1 MLRVAVDRRSLA
13 DGSRHRGIGT
23 YLAAVLE
30 GLSTRP
36 DVDVV
41 TLAAEAA
48 DRPGRLGQEATWW
61 RHELTLPRA
70 IARSGADVFHSP
82 GQHPPRRSTL
92 PWVQTLFDVI
102 PLVRNDPSMR
112 TYRARWR
119 RLGPRYRQAAA
130 VIAISRSAAD
140 DGITALGLDPSRVHV
155 VPCGV
160 APSFRPAAVRPVP
173 EVPYLLYVGAWGPHK
188 GLAEA
193 TAVIAG
199 LADAGYPHHLLV
211 AGAHD
216 PWSRGQVADV
226 VARSA
231 RPERVDALGW
241 VDDLVPLYQGASAL
255 VSTSRA
261 EGFGLPALE
270 AMACG
275 TPVVAFDNTAQPEVI
290 GPGGVLVADGDV
302 DAMVRALRPLLD
314 DERVWEEHAEQ
325 ALRRAGA
332 FGWDRAIDAHVEIY
346 RRVAESSA
354 ADRR

>member
-13 DGSRHRGIGT
+13 DGSRYRGIGT
-23 YLAAVLE
+23 YLSALLD
-30 GLSTRP
+30 GLSIRS
-36 DVDVV
+36 DVEVV
-41 TLAAEAA
+41 NLAAAP
-48 DRPGRLGQEATWW
+48 DRSNGRLGQAAAWW
-61 RHELTLPRA
+61 RHELALPGE
-70 IARSGADVFHSP
+70 IARSGADIFHSP

-119 RLGPRYRQAAA
+119 RLAPRYRQAAA
-130 VIAISRSAAD
+130 VVAISRSAAD
-140 DGITALGLDPSRVHV
+140 DGIATLGLDPSRVHV

-160 APSFRPAAVRPVP
+160 ASSFRPADPRPVP
-173 EVPYLLYVGAWGPHK
+173 NVPYVLHVGAWGPHK

-193 TAVIAG
+193 TAVVAG
-199 LADAGYPHHLLV
+199 LADAGYPHRLVV

-216 PWSRGQVADV
+216 AWSRQQVEGV

-231 RPERVDALGW
+231 RPDRVEIVGW
-241 VDDLVPLYQGASAL
+241 VDDLVPLYQGAAAL
-255 VSTSRA
+255 LSTSRA